1 MGRRSQVNQIDWELI
16 QRQYRLGQKSLR
28 QIAVE
33 FAVQPSAISRRAKKD
48 GWVQDKSHE
57 VRAISEAQL
66 LLSNTGKA
74 TEKAT
79 PSRIDIEAAAQV
91 RTDVILTHRR
101 DIPAARKLAMSMFTE
116 LQLQTDGIE
125 LLKQLG
131 ELMAAPDEKGQDKRN
146 ELYLKVI
153 SLGGRASTLKSLADT
168 LKTLVS
174 LERQAFGIEDKEA
187 APTDALTSLLHGIAS
202 GNANGF
208 RPVAQDPDHEPDE
221 DD

>member
-1 MGRRSQVNQIDWELI
+1 VGRRSQDNQIDWELI
-16 QRQYRLGQKSLR
+16 QREYRLGQKSLR
-28 QIAVE
+28 QIAAE

-79 PSRIDIEAAAQV
+79 PSRIDIEAAAQA
-91 RTDVILTHRR
+91 RTDLILAHRR
-101 DIPAARKLAMSMFTE
+101 DIPAARKLAMAMFTE

-131 ELMAAPDEKGQDKRN
+131 ELIHAPDEKGQDKRN

-153 SLGGRASTLKSLADT
+153 SLAGRAAT
-168 LKTLVS
+168 LKTLADSLKTLVT

-187 APTDALTSLLHGIAS
+187 APADALTTLLHGIAA
-202 GNANGF
+202 GNANAF